1 MPYLKGNIQDRITD
15 LREQNGW
22 SKAELAERIGIDASR
37 MGRIESGET
46 KSVGDDVIL
55 ALAKAFGVSTDFL
68 LGVSD
73 DPEPNNYDIK
83 DLGLTVEAAK
93 NLYTEKI
100 DPDVLNLMMEDTRFG
115 TLTYMI
121 SRYLHD
127 VMTEGYRAQ
136 SKLYNM
142 AGSMLMGMDLTGAQP
157 AAEEIL
163 SYRPDVPTELALIEN
178 GIAAILKDIKKKIC
192 GKMTESRAEV
202 LTKSVFVQ
210 IKNEL
215 QKGIGK
221 KSLRKITAGQMADA
235 VVTVMSDFDGVTPEM
250 QKNLKAA
257 LIPYFSKPL
266 KRKMDDKRGTLR

>member
-83 DLGLTVEAAK
+83 DLGLSIEAAK

-100 DPDVLNLMMEDTRFG
+100 DPDVLNLMMEDPRFG

-142 AGSMLMGMDLTGAQP
+142 AATMITGMNQPGAQP

-163 SYRPDVPTELALIEN
+163 SYRPDVQTELALIEN
-178 GIAAILKDIKKKIC
+178 GFAAILKDIKKKIC
-192 GKMTESRAEV
+192 GKMAESRSEV

-221 KSLRKITAGQMADA
+221 KSLQMITASQMADA

-250 QKNLKAA
+250 QRNLKAA
-257 LIPYFSKPL
+257 LIPYFTKPL

>member
-22 SKAELAERIGIDASR
+22 SKAGLAERIGIDASR

-83 DLGLTVEAAK
+83 DLGLSIEAAK

-100 DPDVLNLMMEDTRFG
+100 DPDVLNLMMEDPRFG

-121 SRYLHD
+121 SRYIHD
-127 VMTEGYRAQ
+127 VMVEGYKAQ

-142 AGSMLMGMDLTGAQP
+142 TASMLAGIDLPGSQP
-157 AAEEIL
+157 AAQEII
-163 SYRPDVPTELALIEN
+163 SYRPDVQTELTLIEN
-178 GIAAILKDIKKKIC
+178 GFAAILKDIKKKIS
-192 GKMTESRAEV
+192 GKVAESRSEV
-202 LTKSVFVQ
+202 LTKSIFVQ

-215 QKGIGK
+215 QKGVGK
-221 KSLRKITAGQMADA
+221 QSLRKITANQLADA
-235 VVTVMSDFDGVTPEM
+235 VVKAMSDFDGVTPEM

-257 LIPYFSKPL
+257 LLPYFTKPL

>member
-15 LREQNGW
+15 LREQYGW

-37 MGRIESGET
+37 LGRIESGET

-55 ALAKAFGVSTDFL
+55 ALAKTFGVSTDFL

-83 DLGLTVEAAK
+83 SLGLTVAAAK
-93 NLYTEKI
+93 NLYMERI
-100 DPDVLNLMMEDTRFG
+100 DPDVLNLMMENPEFG

-127 VMTEGYRAQ
+127 VMAEGYRAQ
-136 SKLYNM
+136 STLYNM
-142 AGSMLMGMDLTGAQP
+142 AASMFETCDEPGAAK
-157 AAEEIL
+157 AAADIL
-163 SYRPDVPTELALIEN
+163 SWRPDVQTDLALIEN
-178 GIAAILKDIKKKIC
+178 GFAGIIKDIKEKIA
-192 GKMTESRAEV
+192 GKMAESRAEV
-202 LTKSVFVQ
+202 LTKSVFVKM
-210 IKNEL
+210 KNEL
-215 QKGIGK
+215 RKGIGK

-250 QKNLKAA
+250 RSNLKAA

-266 KRKMDDKRGTLR
+266 KGKINDQRGTVR

>member
-1 MPYLKGNIQDRITD
+1 MPYLKGNIQDRITE

-68 LGVSD
+68 LGISD
-73 DPEPNNYDIK
+73 DPEPNNYNIK

-100 DPDVLNLMMEDTRFG
+100 DPDVLNLMMEDPRFG
-115 TLTYMI
+115 MLTYMI

-136 SKLYNM
+136 RKIYNM
-142 AGSMLMGMDLTGAQP
+142 AGSMLMDMDLPGAQP

-163 SYRPDVPTELALIEN
+163 SYRPDVQTELTLIEN
-178 GIAAILKDIKKKIC
+178 GFAAILKDIKKKIC
-192 GKMTESRAEV
+192 GKMEESRAEV
-202 LTKSVFVQ
+202 LTKSVWVQ
-210 IKNEL
+210 IRNEL
-215 QKGIGK
+215 QKGGGK
-221 KSLRKITAGQMADA
+221 KSLRKITASQMADA

-257 LIPYFSKPL
+257 LIPYFTKPM
-266 KRKMDDKRGTLR
+266 KGKTNDQRGTMR

>member
-83 DLGLTVEAAK
+83 DLGLTIEAAK

-100 DPDVLNLMMEDTRFG
+100 DPDVLNLMMEDPRFG

-127 VMTEGYRAQ
+127 VMAEGYKAQ

-142 AGSMLMGMDLTGAQP
+142 TVSMLAGMALPGTQP
-157 AAEEIL
+157 AAEEII
-163 SYRPDVPTELALIEN
+163 SYRPDVQTELALIEN
-178 GIAAILKDIKKKIC
+178 GFAAILKDIKKKIS
-192 GKMTESRAEV
+192 GKVAESRAEV

-215 QKGIGK
+215 QKGVGK
-221 KSLRKITAGQMADA
+221 QSLRKITANQMADA

-250 QKNLKAA
+250 QRNLKAA

-266 KRKMDDKRGTLR
+266 KGKMNDQRGTMR

>member
-46 KSVGDDVIL
+46 KTVGDDVIL

-68 LGVSD
+68 LGVSA

-100 DPDVLNLMMEDTRFG
+100 DPDVLNLMMEDPRFG

-142 AGSMLMGMDLTGAQP
+142 TATMITGMDLPGAHP

-163 SYRPDVPTELALIEN
+163 SYRPDVQTELALIEN
-178 GIAAILKDIKKKIC
+178 GFAAILKDIKKKIC
-192 GKMTESRAEV
+192 GKVTESRSEI

-221 KSLRKITAGQMADA
+221 KSLRMITASQMADA
-235 VVTVMSDFDGVTPEM
+235 VVTVMSDFDGVTTEM
-250 QKNLKAA
+250 QRNLKAA
-257 LIPYFSKPL
+257 LIPYFTKPL
-266 KRKMDDKRGTLR
+266 KGKMNDQRGTLR

>member
-22 SKAELAERIGIDASR
+22 TKAELAERIGIDASR

-68 LGVSD
+68 LGISD

-83 DLGLTVEAAK
+83 DLGLSVAAAK

-100 DPDVLNLMMEDTRFG
+100 DPDVLNLMLEDPRFG

-142 AGSMLMGMDLTGAQP
+142 TAAMLMGNAEPGAAD
-157 AAEEIL
+157 AAGDIL
-163 SYRPDVPTELALIEN
+163 SYRPDVQTELTLIEN
-178 GIAAILKDIKKKIC
+178 GFAAILKDIKKKIS
-192 GKMTESRAEV
+192 GKMAESRAEV

-215 QKGIGK
+215 QRGIGK
-221 KSLRKITAGQMADA
+221 KSLQKITASQMADA

-250 QKNLKAA
+250 QKDLKAA
-257 LIPYFSKPL
+257 LIPFFSKPL
-266 KRKMDDKRGTLR
+266 KGKIHDQRGTLR

>member
-100 DPDVLNLMMEDTRFG
+100 DPDVLNLMMEDPRFG

-127 VMTEGYRAQ
+127 VMTEGYRSQ

-142 AGSMLMGMDLTGAQP
+142 TVTMITGMDLPGAQP

-163 SYRPDVPTELALIEN
+163 SYRPDVQTELALIEN
-178 GIAAILKDIKKKIC
+178 GFAAILKDTKKKIC
-192 GKMTESRAEV
+192 GKMAKSRSEV
-202 LTKSVFVQ
+202 LTESVFVQ

-221 KSLRKITAGQMADA
+221 KSLRKITASQMADA
-235 VVTVMSDFDGVTPEM
+235 VVKVMSDFDGVTPEM
-250 QKNLKAA
+250 QKDLKAA
-257 LIPYFSKPL
+257 LMPYFTKPL
-266 KRKMDDKRGTLR
+266 KRKMDDKRGTMR

>member
-73 DPEPNNYDIK
+73 DPEPNNYDLK
-83 DLGLTVEAAK
+83 DLGLTIEAAK

-100 DPDVLNLMMEDTRFG
+100 DPDVLNLMMEDPRFG

-142 AGSMLMGMDLTGAQP
+142 AGSMLMGMDLPGAPP

-163 SYRPDVPTELALIEN
+163 SYRPDVQTELALIEN
-178 GIAAILKDIKKKIC
+178 GFAAILKDIKKKIS
-192 GKMTESRAEV
+192 GKVAESRAEV

-221 KSLRKITAGQMADA
+221 KSLRKITASQMADA

-250 QKNLKAA
+250 QKNLKTA

-266 KRKMDDKRGTLR
+266 KGKMNDQRGTLR

>member
-100 DPDVLNLMMEDTRFG
+100 DPDVLNLMMEDPRFG

-127 VMTEGYRAQ
+127 VMTEGYIAQ
-136 SKLYNM
+136 RPASRLS
-142 AGSMLMGMDLTGAQP
+142 AG
-157 AAEEIL
+157 
-163 SYRPDVPTELALIEN
+163 TEGSSFTYTRTAMPGTLP
-178 GIAAILKDIKKKIC
+178 IAAPSCRL
-192 GKMTESRAEV
+192 GFWR
-202 LTKSVFVQ
+202 L
-210 IKNEL
+210 
-215 QKGIGK
+215 
-221 KSLRKITAGQMADA
+221 
-235 VVTVMSDFDGVTPEM
+235 
-250 QKNLKAA
+250 
-257 LIPYFSKPL
+257 
-266 KRKMDDKRGTLR
+266 

>member
-15 LREQNGW
+15 LREQNEW

-73 DPEPNNYDIK
+73 DPEPSNYDIK
-83 DLGLTVEAAK
+83 DLGLTIEAAK

-100 DPDVLNLMMEDTRFG
+100 DPDVLNLMMEDPRFG

-127 VMTEGYRAQ
+127 VMAEGYKAQ

-142 AGSMLMGMDLTGAQP
+142 TASMIARMCRQSLHSSKTDLP
-157 AAEEIL
+157 R
-163 SYRPDVPTELALIEN
+163 S
-178 GIAAILKDIKKKIC
+178 
-192 GKMTESRAEV
+192 
-202 LTKSVFVQ
+202 
-210 IKNEL
+210 
-215 QKGIGK
+215 
-221 KSLRKITAGQMADA
+221 
-235 VVTVMSDFDGVTPEM
+235 
-250 QKNLKAA
+250 
-257 LIPYFSKPL
+257 
-266 KRKMDDKRGTLR
+266 

>member
-83 DLGLTVEAAK
+83 DLGLTIEAAN

-100 DPDVLNLMMEDTRFG
+100 DPDVLNLMMEDPRFG

-127 VMTEGYRAQ
+127 VMAEGYKAQ

-142 AGSMLMGMDLTGAQP
+142 TAAMIAGMDLPEAKTAAQ
-157 AAEEIL
+157 EII
-163 SYRPDVPTELALIEN
+163 SYRPDVQTELTLIEN
-178 GIAAILKDIKKKIC
+178 GFAAILKGIKKKIS
-192 GKMTESRAEV
+192 GEVAESRAEV

-215 QKGIGK
+215 QKGVGRQ
-221 KSLRKITAGQMADA
+221 SLRKVTASQMADA
-235 VVTVMSDFDGVTPEM
+235 VVTAMSDFDGVTPEM

-257 LIPYFSKPL
+257 LMPYFTKPL
-266 KRKMDDKRGTLR
+266 KRQIDDKRGTMC

>member
-22 SKAELAERIGIDASR
+22 SKAELADRIGIDASR

-68 LGVSD
+68 LGLSD

-100 DPDVLNLMMEDTRFG
+100 DPDVLNLMMEDPRFG

-127 VMTEGYRAQ
+127 AMTEGYRVQ

-142 AGSMLMGMDLTGAQP
+142 TAVMITGMDLPGAQP

-163 SYRPDVPTELALIEN
+163 SYRPDVQTELALIEN
-178 GIAAILKDIKKKIC
+178 GFAAILKDIKKNIC
-192 GKMTESRAEV
+192 GKMAESRAET

-221 KSLRKITAGQMADA
+221 KSLRKINASQMADA

-266 KRKMDDKRGTLR
+266 KGKMNDQRGTLR

>member
-46 KSVGDDVIL
+46 KNVGDDVIL

-93 NLYTEKI
+93 NLYMEKI
-100 DPDVLNLMMEDTRFG
+100 DPDVLNLMMEDPRFG

-127 VMTEGYRAQ
+127 VMTEGYKAQ

-142 AGSMLMGMDLTGAQP
+142 TAAMLTGMDMPGAQP
-157 AAEEIL
+157 TAEEIL
-163 SYRPDVPTELALIEN
+163 SYRPDVQTELTLIEN
-178 GIAAILKDIKKKIC
+178 GFASILKDIKKKIS
-192 GKMTESRAEV
+192 GKVAESRAEV

-215 QKGIGK
+215 QKGIGRQ
-221 KSLRKITAGQMADA
+221 SLRKITANQMADA
-235 VVTVMSDFDGVTPEM
+235 VVTAMSDFDGVTPEM
-250 QKNLKAA
+250 QRNLKAA
-257 LIPYFSKPL
+257 LIPFFTKPL

>member
-22 SKAELAERIGIDASR
+22 SKTELAERIGIDASR

-83 DLGLTVEAAK
+83 DLGLSIEAAK

-100 DPDVLNLMMEDTRFG
+100 DPDVLNLMMEDPRFG

-142 AGSMLMGMDLTGAQP
+142 AATMITGMNQPGAQP

-163 SYRPDVPTELALIEN
+163 SYRPDVQTELALIEN
-178 GIAAILKDIKKKIC
+178 GFAAILKDIKKKIC
-192 GKMTESRAEV
+192 GKMAESRSEV

-221 KSLRKITAGQMADA
+221 KSLQMITASQMADA

-250 QKNLKAA
+250 QRNLKAA
-257 LIPYFSKPL
+257 LIPYFIYETAEEE
-266 KRKMDDKRGTLR
+266 DG

>member
-37 MGRIESGET
+37 MGRLESGET

-100 DPDVLNLMMEDTRFG
+100 DPDVLNLMMEDPRFG

-121 SRYLHD
+121 GRYLHD

-136 SKLYNM
+136 SKLYSM
-142 AGSMLMGMDLTGAQP
+142 AGSMLMGMDLPDAQP
-157 AAEEIL
+157 AVEEIL
-163 SYRPDVPTELALIEN
+163 SYRPDVQTELTLIEN
-178 GIAAILKDIKKKIC
+178 GFATILKDIKKKIS
-192 GKMTESRAEV
+192 GKMAESRAEV

-221 KSLRKITAGQMADA
+221 KSLRKITASQMADA
-235 VVTVMSDFDGVTPEM
+235 VVTVMSEFDGVTPEM
-250 QKNLKAA
+250 QKDLKAA

-266 KRKMDDKRGTLR
+266 KRKMNDQRGTLH

>member
-83 DLGLTVEAAK
+83 NLGLSVEAAK
-93 NLYTEKI
+93 NLYMEKI
-100 DPDVLNLMMEDTRFG
+100 DPDVLNLMMEDPRFG

-142 AGSMLMGMDLTGAQP
+142 TAAMLAGMDLPGAQP
-157 AAEEIL
+157 AAEEII
-163 SYRPDVPTELALIEN
+163 SFRPDVQTELSLIEN
-178 GIAAILKDIKKKIC
+178 GFAAIVKDIKKKIS
-192 GKMTESRAEV
+192 GKVAESRAEV

-210 IKNEL
+210 MKNEL

-221 KSLRKITAGQMADA
+221 KPLRKITAGQMADA

-250 QKNLKAA
+250 RKNLKAA
-257 LIPYFSKPL
+257 LIPYFTKPL
-266 KRKMDDKRGTLR
+266 KGKIDDKRGTLR